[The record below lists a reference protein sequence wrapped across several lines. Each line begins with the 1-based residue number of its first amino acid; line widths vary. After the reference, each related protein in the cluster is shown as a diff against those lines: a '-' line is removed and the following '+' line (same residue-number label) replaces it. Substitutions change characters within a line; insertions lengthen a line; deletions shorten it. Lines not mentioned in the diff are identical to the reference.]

1 MDLLQRHSCH
11 ARNVNAKHFHERL
24 GREHQKSVHLLRGLA
39 DHVVRTPMRRYC
51 SELIRNEAYLE
62 STDTARLFVNPN
74 MASITRE
81 FDSLSG
87 KCLRISYVMYVGDI
101 RTIIFDKLFGLVA

>member
-24 GREHQKSVHLLRGLA
+24 GRDLLRGLA